1 MSQVIN
7 YHGLAI
13 SKDKIAEFC
22 HRWKITGLALFGSI
36 LRDDF
41 RPDSDVDVLVTFAPD
56 AHWRFYDL
64 LSMKEE
70 LEAMFGRQVDLV
82 EKRLVESSENY
93 IRREHILNTWKPSM
107 RRDLSWV
114 LDMLQ
119 ASRKAVEYARGLN
132 EEWSRRAVFT
142 KMPSYGS

>member
-1 MSQVIN
+1 
-7 YHGLAI
+7 
-13 SKDKIAEFC
+13 
-22 HRWKITGLALFGSI
+22 
-36 LRDDF
+36 
-41 RPDSDVDVLVTFAPD
+41 
-56 AHWRFYDL
+56 
-64 LSMKEE
+64 
-70 LEAMFGRQVDLV
+70 MFGRQVDLV